1 MSRVGNKEIPLPKG
15 VSVNAAEGLLVVK
28 GAKGE
33 LKQPYCQEVSF
44 DIGTDVIKVMRK
56 NESKRA
62 RSMHGLYRNLL
73 ANMTKG
79 VSDGFTKTLLISGTG
94 YRAEM
99 KGNGLLLN
107 LGYSTQI
114 EYVAPTGVTLACE
127 SPTRVNVSGI
137 DKQLVGQAAADI
149 RSIRKPGTYSD
160 KGIRYSDEI
169 VRRKVGKTGV
179 K

>member
-1 MSRVGNKEIPLPKG
+1 MSRVGNKEVPLPKG
-15 VSVNAAEGLLVVK
+15 VSVTAANGVLTVK

-33 LKQPYCQEVSF
+33 LKQAYCEEVSF
-44 DIGTDVIKVMRK
+44 DIGQESIKVLRRD
-56 NESKRA
+56 ESKRA
-62 RSMHGLYRNLL
+62 KSMHGLYRNLL

-79 VSDGFTKTLLISGTG
+79 VTEGFSKTLLISGTG
-94 YRAEM
+94 YRAEL
-99 KGNGLLLN
+99 KGTSLFLN
-107 LGYSTQI
+107 LGYSMQI
-114 EYVAPTGVTLACE
+114 EYIPPAGITVACE
-127 SPTRVNVSGI
+127 SPTKVIVSGI
-137 DKQLVGQAAADI
+137 DRQLVGQAAADI